1 MTGMNRIGIII
12 PAYNEAKALPLV
24 LSEVG
29 DDLIDSIVVVDNGS
43 DDGTGR
49 IAAEMGAH
57 VEQEPYRGYGAAC
70 LKGIDFFRARPVEA
84 VVFMDADRS
93 VDPADLPALTEPILR
108 GDADLVIGSRIL
120 GEREKGSLVPQ
131 ALYGN
136 ALATTLMRFF
146 FKADFTD
153 LGPFRAIRFDKL
165 LALRM
170 EDRTFGWTVEMQIK
184 AAKMK
189 MKSMEVP
196 VRYRRRVGRSKISGT
211 WSGTVRAGTKILWTI
226 FKNLDRPVFIN
237 KESTTR

>member
-1 MTGMNRIGIII
+1 MNQIGIII
-12 PAYNEAKALPLV
+12 PAYNEAEALPLV
-24 LSEVG
+24 LSEVE

-57 VEQEPYRGYGAAC
+57 VTQEPHRGYGAAC
-70 LKGIDFFRARPVEA
+70 LKGIDFFRARPVEV

-131 ALYGN
+131 ARYGN
-136 ALATTLMRFF
+136 ALATTLMRLL

-165 LALRM
+165 LALGM
-170 EDRTFGWTVEMQIK
+170 EDRTFGWTVEMQVK
-184 AAKMK
+184 AVKMGL
-189 MKSMEVP
+189 KSMEVP

-211 WSGTVRAGTKILWTI
+211 LSGTVRAGTKILWTI
-226 FKNLDRPVFIN
+226 FKNLG
-237 KESTTR
+237 

>member
-1 MTGMNRIGIII
+1 MNRIGIII
-12 PAYNEAKALPLV
+12 PAYNEAEALPLV

-29 DDLIDSIVVVDNGS
+29 EDLIDSIVVVDNGS
-43 DDGTGR
+43 NDGTGR
-49 IAAEMGAH
+49 IASEMGAH
-57 VEQEPYRGYGAAC
+57 VAQEPYRGYGAAC
-70 LKGIDFFRARPVEA
+70 LKGIDFFRARPVEV

-108 GDADLVIGSRIL
+108 GEADLVIGSRIL

-131 ALYGN
+131 ARVGN

-146 FKADFTD
+146 FKTDFTD

-165 LALRM
+165 LALGM
-170 EDRTFGWTVEMQIK
+170 EDRTFGWTVEMQVK

-226 FKNLDRPVFIN
+226 FKNLG
-237 KESTTR
+237 

>member
-1 MTGMNRIGIII
+1 MNRIGIII
-12 PAYNEAKALPLV
+12 PAYNEAEALPLV

-49 IAAEMGAH
+49 IAAETGAH
-57 VEQEPYRGYGAAC
+57 VVKEPCRGYGAAC
-70 LKGIDFFRARPVEA
+70 LKGIDFFRTRPVDI

-93 VDPADLPALTEPILR
+93 VDPGDLPALTEPILR

-131 ALYGN
+131 ARYGN
-136 ALATTLMRFF
+136 ALATTLMRLF
-146 FKADFTD
+146 FKTDFTD

-165 LALRM
+165 LALEM
-170 EDRTFGWTVEMQIK
+170 EDRNFGWTVEMQVK
-184 AAKMK
+184 AAKMGLE
-189 MKSMEVP
+189 SMEVP

-211 WSGTVRAGTKILWTI
+211 LSGTLRAGTKILWTI
-226 FKNLDRPVFIN
+226 FKNLG
-237 KESTTR
+237 